1 MRDRRKER
9 NTKGDK
15 DIKTEKSNEGGEQ
28 HRRKSQN
35 LKESD
40 IRKTET

>member
-9 NTKGDK
+9 NTTGDK
-15 DIKTEKSNEGGEQ
+15 DIKKKSKEGGEQ